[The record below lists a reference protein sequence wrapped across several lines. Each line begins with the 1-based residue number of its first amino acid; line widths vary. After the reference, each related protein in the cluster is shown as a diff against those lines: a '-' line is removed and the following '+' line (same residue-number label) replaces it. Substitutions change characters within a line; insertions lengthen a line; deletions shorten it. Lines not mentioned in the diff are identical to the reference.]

1 MVIKI
6 PKESA
11 DLELAPELGA
21 TGGEMDPKKI
31 AVIFPGQGSQYPGMG
46 MDIANYYPVAKSTFA
61 RADDLL
67 RYKISALCWEK
78 DEKHSHE
85 RLRSWLKNVGDLLHL
100 EFLER
105 LQKKLHK
112 RPRLEYTRYSQP
124 AVFTVSVACLEALRH
139 ELRSRGH
146 HLDFDLAAGHSLGE
160 YTALY
165 AAGAFDFEEALLL
178 VKTRGEYMQDCG
190 EDIANAGLLSV
201 MGKAKIQ
208 GIEQICQRANVDIA
222 VYNNDYQIVLG
233 GYEENLKEA
242 KKIVE
247 EMGLRGVPLKV
258 SGPFHTYLM
267 KPAADRLRSF
277 LANREFSITT
287 RPVIAN
293 TTTRAIVDPLDIK
306 NELTDQI
313 FRSVF
318 WKESTEKMIKN
329 GARVFVEIG
338 PGKVLNGLI
347 SKVDPDVKVLNVED
361 RQTLEHTAQEL
372 IKLNSE
378 LTA

>member
-1 MVIKI
+1 
-6 PKESA
+6 
-11 DLELAPELGA
+11 
-21 TGGEMDPKKI
+21 MDPKKI
-31 AVIFPGQGSQYPGMG
+31 AFIFPGQGSQYAGMG
-46 MDIANYYPVAKSTFA
+46 LDISNHYPVANKIFE

-67 RYKISALCWEK
+67 GYKISTLCWEK

-85 RLRSWLKNVGDLLHL
+85 KLRGWLKSIGDRFHL

-105 LQKKLHK
+105 LQEKLHK
-112 RPRLEYTRYSQP
+112 RPLLEYTRYSQP
-124 AVFTVSVACLEALRH
+124 AVFTVSVACLEALRQ
-139 ELRSRGH
+139 ELRSRAYN
-146 HLDFDLAAGHSLGE
+146 LDFDMAAGHSLGE

-165 AAGAFDFEEALLL
+165 AAGACGFEEALLL

-201 MGKAKIQ
+201 VGKAKIQ
-208 GIEQICQRANVDIA
+208 GIERISQKANVHIA

-233 GYEENLKEA
+233 GYEENLKCA
-242 KKIVE
+242 KDMVE
-247 EMGLRGVPLKV
+247 EMGLKGIPLKV

-267 KPAADRLRSF
+267 KPAADRMRFF
-277 LANREFSITT
+277 LEGRDFMIMN

-293 TTTRAIVDPLDIK
+293 TSTRAIVDPVDIK
-306 NELTDQI
+306 NELTDQV
-313 FRSVF
+313 FRPVL
-318 WKESTEKMIKN
+318 WKDSTEKMIK
-329 GARVFVEIG
+329 GGVRVFVEIG

-361 RQTLEHTAQEL
+361 RQTLEHTVQEL
-372 IKLNSE
+372 INLSSE